1 MKKHVVLM
9 LVVCYL
15 FACTDSDV
23 KPRTPQPDQE
33 VETLTLSPV
42 LHLSFNRD
50 VSDEEIQTAFA
61 KAIRKSANGINPVN
75 SPSTP
80 DANYEKM
87 VTLKVKTADY
97 SNAGTDNAG
106 HCKFIGKW
114 YTSSGLFS
122 NVEFL
127 LDNTNEDD
135 LDRNHL
141 DVFYYTYTVS
151 QSSDQ
156 LISAKLSNTASDGWL
171 CQYVEIKDQSCSSS
185 RTVQFNW
192 GDPSTDFVQSDGNV
206 FSSEESST
214 SSTWVYYNNCL

>member
-1 MKKHVVLM
+1 MKKYVVLM
-9 LVVCYL
+9 LVMCYL
-15 FACTDSDV
+15 FACTESDV
-23 KPRTPQPDQE
+23 NPEAPESAQK

-42 LHLSFNRD
+42 LHLTFD
-50 VSDEEIQTAFA
+50 HDPTDEEIRQAYD
-61 KAIRKSANGINPVN
+61 KASLESINGINPVS

-97 SNAGTDNAG
+97 NNAGTDHAG

-114 YTSSGLFS
+114 YTSSGLYS

-127 LDNTNEDD
+127 LDNTSEDD
-135 LDRNHL
+135 LDRNQL
-141 DVFYYTYTVS
+141 DIFYYTYTVS
-151 QSSDQ
+151 QSYDQ
-156 LISAKLSNTASDGWL
+156 LITGKLSNTASDGWL

-192 GDPSTDFVQSDGNV
+192 GDPGTDFVQSDGNV
-206 FSSEESST
+206 FSSEENSS
-214 SSTWVYYNNCL
+214 SSAYIYYTNCM